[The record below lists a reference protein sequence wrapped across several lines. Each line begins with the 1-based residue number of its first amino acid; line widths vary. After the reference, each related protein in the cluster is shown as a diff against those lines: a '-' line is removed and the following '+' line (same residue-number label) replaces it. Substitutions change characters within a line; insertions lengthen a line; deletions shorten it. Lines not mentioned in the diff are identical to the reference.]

1 MEPMPA
7 LGQNDRDDASAGMPG
22 GLRAALAAAL
32 AALVGGAVLLLA
44 GRGDALLLDL
54 AHFSR
59 QMLCF

>member
-1 MEPMPA
+1 
-7 LGQNDRDDASAGMPG
+7 MPG

-32 AALVGGAVLLLA
+32 AALIGGAGLLLA
-44 GRGDALLLDL
+44 GRGEALLLDL